1 MSPVAQGFVA
11 LALLLVLI
19 GLRFPVALA
28 LALVAFGGMVS
39 FLGFAPALSLA
50 GKIPYE
56 FAATYEFSAIPMF
69 ILMGSVAFHS
79 GLTTSLYT
87 AARLWFGRL
96 PGGLAVATNFACA
109 GFGAAS
115 GSTLATTVA
124 MGKIGIPEMLRYG
137 YNPGL
142 ATAACA
148 CGGTLAAIIPPSIAL
163 IVYGILAEVS
173 IAKLFIAGILPG
185 VLTAVAYGAMIVG
198 RCMLNPAL
206 APPLEDRPSLRE
218 KFAALAGF
226 WPLPLLAIIVIGG
239 IYGGLFSPTEA
250 GGIGALSAVLLAAIQ
265 RRLTFSLLRRALRE
279 AMTTTAVILFVAIG
293 ALMLSRY
300 MAIVGVPAFIADTM
314 SGTAVSP
321 ILVILGASLVFILL
335 GMFLDPLG
343 IMLITVPIFLPL
355 FKEIGYDLVW
365 FGIVVVKFIE
375 IGLLTP
381 PVGLNVFAVSTLVK
395 GQIGLE
401 EIFKGIGWFLAAE
414 AVVMAL
420 LFIFPEIATWLPK
433 WMN

>member
-1 MSPVAQGFVA
+1 MSPVGQGFIAIAV
-11 LALLLVLI
+11 LLLLI
-19 GLRFPVALA
+19 GLRFPVGLA
-28 LALVAFGGMVS
+28 LVLVAFGGMVT
-39 FLGFAPALSLA
+39 FLGFDPAFSLI

-69 ILMGSVAFHS
+69 ILMGSIAFQS
-79 GLTTSLYT
+79 GLTGSLYS
-87 AARLWFGRL
+87 AARLWFGWM

-142 ATAACA
+142 ATASCA

-163 IVYGILAEVS
+163 IVYGIIAEVS
-173 IAKLFIAGILPG
+173 IAKLFVAGILPG
-185 VLTAVAYGAMIVG
+185 LLTAAAYAAMIAT
-198 RCMLNPAL
+198 RCLANPQL
-206 APPLEDRPSLRE
+206 APPLADRPAFRE
-218 KFAALAGF
+218 KMAALAEI
-226 WPLPLLAIIVIGG
+226 WPLPLLILIVIGG
-239 IYGGLFSPTEA
+239 IYGGIASPTEA
-250 GGIGALSAVLLAAIQ
+250 GAVGAATAVLLAVVQ
-265 RRLTFSLLRRALRE
+265 RRLTFTMLRQALRE
-279 AMTTTAVILFVAIG
+279 ATLTTAVILFVAIG

-300 MAIVGVPAFIADTM
+300 MALLGVPGFIADTM
-314 SGTAVSP
+314 TASNLSP
-321 ILVILGASLVFILL
+321 LVLILAASLVFILL

-355 FKEIGYDLVW
+355 FKEVGYDLVW
-365 FGIVVVKFIE
+365 FGIIVVKFIE

-401 EIFKGIGWFLAAE
+401 AIFKGIGWFLAAE

-420 LFIFPEIATWLPK
+420 LFGFPEIATWLPTL
-433 WMN
+433 MN